1 MKKSLCV
8 LLFVFIIFNPASGEL
23 IEIDKGLKIKIPKD
37 KVYYTT
43 NALEDLKSN
52 IKQRKF
58 TEKEI
63 NYTLKQLSYH
73 GFSGKE
79 LGYHITSKTY
89 RNNSLRLKDEF
100 EKDELEIEL
109 HDFVVKKCSKKKKNK
124 ECILRSI
131 LEFNDRFEYFYAH
144 IGLNESPRLMKLN
157 GLSDDQLAKLSNKEI
172 KKIRKSNSSKIN
184 YKYKKRYFKEQGIR
198 NIKITEDGFFY
209 IESISSI
216 STKTGLNY
224 TETSWSIPF
233 NNKEFLIK
241 SNCYKEYCKN
251 TKEKMYEIIKPS
263 FSINPNGIKTYDFQ
277 KKQDMIDLIQ
287 NVRNGYRIFRIASL
301 LFGVIV

>member
-1 MKKSLCV
+1 MIRYI
-8 LLFVFIIFNPASGEL
+8 LLFFFIIFNPAAGEL
-23 IEIDKGLKIKIPKD
+23 IEIHKGLKIKIPKD

-58 TEKEI
+58 TDKEI
-63 NYTLKQLSYH
+63 NYTLKDLSNH

-79 LGYHITSKTY
+79 LGYHITSETDNKN
-89 RNNSLRLKDEF
+89 RLRLEDEF
-100 EKDELEIEL
+100 EKDEFEIEL
-109 HDFVVKKCSKKKKNK
+109 HNFVINKCSKKKNK

-131 LEFNDRFEYFYAH
+131 LEFNDRFEYFYSH
-144 IGLNESPRLMKLN
+144 IGLNDSPRLMKLN
-157 GLSDDQLAKLSNKEI
+157 GLSDDQLATLSNKEI

-198 NIKITEDGFFY
+198 NIKITGDGFFY